1 MKTTKK
7 ASFQQQVFKMIE
19 QEIGINS
26 VIAIPD
32 SLLKFCG
39 DLETGVFLSQLIYW
53 CDKGKNK
60 DGFIFKSYVEWHNE
74 TKLSEYKVKKS
85 IHKLKGMNLL
95 QTKLKQA
102 RGNPTIH
109 YRLNRKAF
117 IDAFHKFSG
126 NETENIRNGN
136 LKNSVSITDIT
147 AETSSEIT
155 EEYKGANEIR
165 SIALSF
171 KEYKKKYPINE
182 ETIEGIQYFLKK
194 FKRHRFE
201 EHPNLKPWQWDA
213 VVKTLFLSYDENLQK
228 FDDLDLDSL
237 KAMINKYFI
246 IEFQD
251 GCNYSII
258 HFNNDGVKVRRMYEV
273 AY

>member
-1 MKTTKK
+1 MKIKK
-7 ASFQQQVFKMIE
+7 KDSFQQQVFKMIE

-39 DLETGVFLSQLIYW
+39 DLETGIFLSQLIYW
-53 CDKGKNK
+53 CDKGKSK
-60 DGFIFKSYVEWHNE
+60 DGFIFKSYVEWLNE
-74 TKLSEYKVKKS
+74 TKLSEHKVRKI

-102 RGNPTIH
+102 HGNPTIH

-117 IDAFHKFSG
+117 IDTFLKFLRMD
-126 NETENIRNGN
+126 NEKIKNGF
-136 LKNSVSITDIT
+136 LKNSDSITDIT
-147 AETSSEIT
+147 AETSSETT
-155 EEYKGANEIR
+155 ENHEGANEIR
-165 SIALSF
+165 SIPLSF
-171 KEYKKKYPINE
+171 KEYKKKYPLNE
-182 ETIEGIQYFLKK
+182 ETIKGIEFFLRM
-194 FKRHRFE
+194 FKGYRAE
-201 EHPNLKPWQWDA
+201 EHPNLKRRQWDA
-213 VVKTLFLSYDENLQK
+213 VVNTLFLSYDENLQK
-228 FDDLDLDSL
+228 WDDLNLDSL
-237 KAMINKYFI
+237 KAMIKKYFTTK
-246 IEFQD
+246 FQD